1 MKTEN
6 FIELIIKYLNNSIN
20 ASELERLNE
29 SLNDSRYDE
38 ILKAYIESNYI
49 SDLGYKSFNTEA
61 AKKEIIAGIRK
72 EKRKEAPVKII
83 RWYKRKPFKYAIAA
97 SVVLLISLTFVFN
110 TKNAPIATP
119 VVVNNNIQIGTD
131 KAVLTLGD
139 GTDVVLER
147 GQDFSDDNISSN
159 GEEIIYNNK
168 ATTKPEIAY
177 NYLTIPRGGQFVI
190 KLSDGTQVWLNS
202 ESQLK
207 YPERFIDGELRQV
220 ELIYGEAYFEV
231 SPSTRHQGSKF
242 KILTNVQEIEVLGT
256 EFNIKAYQDENIIY
270 TTLVEGSVSVKN
282 DQTSEV
288 LKPREQSVLDTRSN
302 AISVREV
309 VIENEIGWIHGEFI
323 FYKKSLKE
331 IMKVLSRWY
340 DVTIIFQDKS
350 LETIEFNGELG
361 RSQKIEDIL
370 NLIKKTKIIN
380 TYEINNKTIILK

>member
-20 ASELERLNE
+20 ASELEALNA
-29 SLNDSRYDE
+29 SLDDPQYDE
-38 ILKAYIESNYI
+38 ILKEYIESNYI

-61 AKKEIIAGIRK
+61 AKKEIIASIRK
-72 EKRKEAPVKII
+72 EKSKETQVKII
-83 RWYKRKPFKYAIAA
+83 PWYKRKPFKYAAAA

-110 TKNAPIATP
+110 TKNTPTVTP
-119 VVVNNNIQIGTD
+119 VVVNNNIKIGTD

-139 GTDVVLER
+139 GTDVVLEK
-147 GQDFSDDNISSN
+147 GQDFSDDHISSN
-159 GEEIIYNNK
+159 GEEIIYNSK

-177 NYLTIPRGGQFVI
+177 NYLTIPRGGQFFI
-190 KLSDGTQVWLNS
+190 KLADGTQVWLNS

-207 YPERFIDGELRQV
+207 YPERFVEGELRQV

-231 SPSTRHQGSKF
+231 SPSTKHKGSKF
-242 KILTNVQEIEVLGT
+242 KIRTNVQEIEVLGT
-256 EFNIKAYQDENIIY
+256 EFNIKAYQDEPIIY

-282 DQTSEV
+282 DEKSEI
-288 LKPREQSVLDTRSN
+288 LKPREQSVLDIRSN
-302 AISVREV
+302 AIAVREV
-309 VIENEIGWIHGEFI
+309 NIENEIGWIHGEFI

-331 IMKVLSRWY
+331 IMTVLSRWY

-350 LETIEFNGELG
+350 LENIEFNGELG

-370 NLIKKTKIIN
+370 NLIKRTKIIN